1 MSSSFV
7 KDCSNASGSS
17 SGNKTF
23 IIIVSNETGNLN
35 LNENQLQSLL
45 ATHGA
50 DASSQVSVMQMGGGG
65 NANSVTASVPPP
77 EMTIQDSN
85 ISSMGGVEVPAL
97 PLNFM
102 LEGFP
107 ATIPVEGGL

>member
-45 ATHGA
+45 GEYFYCTDYYYYYHHY
-50 DASSQVSVMQMGGGG
+50 
-65 NANSVTASVPPP
+65 
-77 EMTIQDSN
+77 
-85 ISSMGGVEVPAL
+85 L
-97 PLNFM
+97 P
-102 LEGFP
+102 
-107 ATIPVEGGL
+107 TW